1 METNTEQAIVTRI
14 NANTI
19 QNRKT
24 KNTSGSKNGRI
35 QPPEH
40 EQNDRTIRENRG
52 RNRMER
58 NPKKRTSK

>member
-24 KNTSGSKNGRI
+24 KNTAGSKNGRI
-35 QPPEH
+35 QSTEH
-40 EQNDRTIRENRG
+40 EQKYRTIRENRG
-52 RNRMER
+52 RNRTER